1 MSTENTGTVE
11 VTIDGDV
18 AVVTLRRERKRN
30 ALSTHLEARLLEALR
45 SGAVAGS
52 RAVVITG
59 GDQVFSAGA
68 DVTELRDMTPAAIA
82 DYYRASGAVYEVLAD
97 LPVPTVAA
105 VAGYCLGGGLELAL
119 AADFR
124 VADPTA
130 DFGFPEVG
138 LGILPSSGGVTRLV
152 RSIGPDRARDLVLRG
167 RRFDPALAERWGLIT
182 EIAPA
187 GEHLSPGAGDRQG
200 TGRPAPAGGQSHQS
214 GHRRRRRVLA
224 PHCTAARTAR
234 LRRAQPRRLAL
245 PTADIGDGVRA
256 DKTKTRPREGTGM
269 QRDVVRPN
277 DRREPSREAAWH
289 LVAVHKAVHAAAW
302 PAHPDR

>member
-30 ALSTHLEARLLEALR
+30 ALSTHLEARLLEALT

-97 LPVPTVAA
+97 LAVPTVAA

-130 DFGFPEVG
+130 DFGFPEVA
-138 LGILPSSGGVTRLV
+138 LGILPSSGGVARLV

-167 RRFDPALAERWGLIT
+167 RRFDPVVAERWGLIT

-187 GEHLSPGAGDRQG
+187 GEHLSRA
-200 TGRPAPAGGQSHQS
+200 
-214 GHRRRRRVLA
+214 LA
-224 PHCTAARTAR
+224 IAKELA
-234 LRRAQPRRLAL
+234 AL
-245 PTADIGDGVRA
+245 PT
-256 DKTKTRPREGTGM
+256 
-269 QRDVVRPN
+269 
-277 DRREPSREAAWH
+277 
-289 LVAVHKAVHAAAW
+289 LAVSLTNRVIDAAAESSHRT
-302 PAHPDR
+302 ALLLEQLAYAALNRTD